1 VRAYAEVI
9 IARRWLVLALSL
21 LIAILLG
28 LQLRNLTVIV
38 DADELLPRDH
48 PFVEVTE
55 RVQSLFGNRYTVVIG
70 ITPHSGDVYTPETLG
85 KVIAATDALAAT
97 PGVTPGNLQSLA
109 APRAKHIGGD
119 AEGLIVQRLLET
131 VPASRAEALTIRD
144 RLAENPHYEN
154 VLVSADARTAS
165 IYVEFQKDPK
175 GFGEIARKVEAVV
188 APLRSDTVSVA
199 VAGQPI
205 FLGKLE
211 TYSKRMAWLL
221 PIAILFIGLIHLEAF
236 RTIQGLILPLVTAI
250 LALIWSLG
258 IMTLAG
264 VHFDPFNNVTP
275 ILILAV
281 AAGHA
286 VQMLKRYYEAFDSL
300 SPGAASAQAAS
311 RAAVVQSLVRVGPV
325 MIAACTIASL
335 SFMSLA
341 VFDIQAIRTF
351 GIFCGLGIIAI
362 AVVELT
368 FTPAL
373 RAILP
378 APRAREVSAEA
389 TYTMWDR
396 IAAFFA
402 RQVSTKAGRT
412 RVFVFSGILYVVLLG
427 AASQLVINNSLR
439 SFFSASI
446 TERQDDA
453 SLNAAMAGTN
463 TFYVLVEDK
472 SDDAIKSPEVLRAM
486 DRTQAFLARQPEIGH
501 TLSIV
506 DMLKAINR
514 GMNGG
519 AESAAVLPTSADLV
533 SQYLLLYTMYGEPGD
548 FDGLVDYPYR
558 NAVIQ
563 AFVKTDSSSFV
574 SRINA
579 DIAPVLASF
588 PDSVQVRLGGSVTTP
603 TAMNEVMVAGK
614 AKNIVQILVV
624 VLIVAALMFR
634 SPRLGCISATASPR
648 S

>member
-264 VHFDPFNNVTP
+264 VHLDPFNNVTP
-275 ILILAV
+275 TLATSQTFDLIFMDRQLGNGGCGLAATQQIR
-281 AAGHA
+281 AAA
-286 VQMLKRYYEAFDSL
+286 VSAPIIGL
-300 SPGAASAQAAS
+300 SADGTASQITAAASA
-311 RAAVVQSLVRVGPV
+311 
-325 MIAACTIASL
+325 
-335 SFMSLA
+335 
-341 VFDIQAIRTF
+341 
-351 GIFCGLGIIAI
+351 
-362 AVVELT
+362 
-368 FTPAL
+368 
-373 RAILP
+373 
-378 APRAREVSAEA
+378 
-389 TYTMWDR
+389 
-396 IAAFFA
+396 
-402 RQVSTKAGRT
+402 
-412 RVFVFSGILYVVLLG
+412 
-427 AASQLVINNSLR
+427 
-439 SFFSASI
+439 
-446 TERQDDA
+446 
-453 SLNAAMAGTN
+453 
-463 TFYVLVEDK
+463 
-472 SDDAIKSPEVLRAM
+472 
-486 DRTQAFLARQPEIGH
+486 
-501 TLSIV
+501 
-506 DMLKAINR
+506 
-514 GMNGG
+514 GMTG
-519 AESAAVLPTSADLV
+519 
-533 SQYLLLYTMYGEPGD
+533 
-548 FDGLVDYPYR
+548 
-558 NAVIQ
+558 
-563 AFVKTDSSSFV
+563 
-574 SRINA
+574 
-579 DIAPVLASF
+579 
-588 PDSVQVRLGGSVTTP
+588 
-603 TAMNEVMVAGK
+603 
-614 AKNIVQILVV
+614 
-624 VLIVAALMFR
+624 LIVKPIDLRHGLAAALDKARF
-634 SPRLGCISATASPR
+634 PPASPKQAGA
-648 S
+648 